1 MYKNF
6 LSAVCFFNVI
16 IVNAQSKMIDVSPSD
31 ALVYDENNTLLGKT
45 PYEITKNGSFVLKI
59 KKENFKLLTLEIK
72 NDEKN
77 EEIQNCFANP
87 DKFYININ
95 NNTAIFNLIPYRTE
109 KKDEIFVGFANPSYK
124 IDENELIG
132 TVNESKRYLKS
143 KNINFLLGHTTNLEN
158 RIFEA
163 FGDTFVQPVFFD
175 QEKEKEEKS
184 LLLEPRVILKPIIK
198 NLDFNLKGKILRE
211 YVGNYHI
218 EIEWFVFDRND
229 LNNPKFSYDT
239 KVDGYRLKNNYNLLL
254 HDLVYFS
261 QLELLKN
268 EGLYQKFL
276 EIENSYLK
284 ETIGNELNIN
294 ILSEEKYQENE
305 ISGYLDSVVT
315 IESGN
320 AFGSGFFINNEGY
333 ILTNFH
339 IGSIIDDYFVI
350 VNNKRIKA
358 EVVKSNKNVDLL
370 LLKIDHKSKG
380 LPIVKKDFKKIGQ
393 EVFAIGTPL
402 DKTLEKSVTK
412 GIVSNYRKMNGV
424 DFIQSDVSINSG
436 NSGGPLINKFGEV
449 LAINTL
455 KMNQANTNG
464 IGFAIDINYAL
475 KMLNIKKLP

>member
-6 LSAVCFFNVI
+6 LLAVCFFNVI

-109 KKDEIFVGFANPSYK
+109 KKGEIFVGFANPSYK

-320 AFGSGFFINNEGY
+320 TFGSGFFINNEGY

-339 IGSIIDDYFVI
+339 IGSIIDDYFVT